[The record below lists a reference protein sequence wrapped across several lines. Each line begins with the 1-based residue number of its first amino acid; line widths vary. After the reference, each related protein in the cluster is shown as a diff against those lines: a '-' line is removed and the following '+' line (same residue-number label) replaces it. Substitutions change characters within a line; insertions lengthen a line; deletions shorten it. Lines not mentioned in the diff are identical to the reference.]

1 MMNRMNELEATN
13 CLLAKLDL
21 NELVSLEKL
30 EDRLQIEF
38 ARIEKNHFDR
48 SILFENKIETFQ
60 NTVDEKASKMILS
73 RTSKRDFNENNVH
86 LMSMIREIRN
96 MAQGAVAASNS
107 LQTKYDNLD
116 ELNISRAEFEK
127 YKDE

>member
-1 MMNRMNELEATN
+1 MNRMNELEATN
-13 CLLAKLDL
+13 YLLAKLDL

-60 NTVDEKASKMILS
+60 NTVDEKATKMILS
-73 RTSKRDFNENNVH
+73 RTSKRDFIDNNVH
-86 LMSMIREIRN
+86 FMSMIREIKN

-116 ELNISRAEFEK
+116 DLNISRAEFEK
-127 YKDE
+127 YKEE